1 MSALAKALLW
11 PRVQMSLRGYSQGR
25 PARCA
30 RRRMEA
36 APDDDEE
43 GPLTPGLGVAVTGS
57 KPGSSAG
64 FATTV
69 AP

>member
-1 MSALAKALLW
+1 
-11 PRVQMSLRGYSQGR
+11 
-25 PARCA
+25 
-30 RRRMEA
+30 MEA